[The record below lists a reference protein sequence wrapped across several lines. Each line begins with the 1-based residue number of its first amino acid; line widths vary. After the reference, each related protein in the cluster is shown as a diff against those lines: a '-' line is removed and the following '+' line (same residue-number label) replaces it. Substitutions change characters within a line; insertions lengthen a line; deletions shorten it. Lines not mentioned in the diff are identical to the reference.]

1 MLVQCRVLACPWKPL
16 LTTSLEEVKY
26 NKFALWSLKGSI
38 GYWWAIKVKRKRKAS
53 LKWHHGDN
61 GVRFHTTTTWIEVW
75 MTRILDLCCN
85 CSKIALNASTG
96 TRWLDSRKNQP
107 RKMYSVTKKY
117 DDLKKGCFHSAAI
130 ILLIFFF
137 TTDVWVGRNYF
148 AAVSRHNCRLF

>member
-1 MLVQCRVLACPWKPL
+1 
-16 LTTSLEEVKY
+16 
-26 NKFALWSLKGSI
+26 
-38 GYWWAIKVKRKRKAS
+38 
-53 LKWHHGDN
+53 
-61 GVRFHTTTTWIEVW
+61 

-107 RKMYSVTKKY
+107 RKMYSVTKRY

-137 TTDVWVGRNYF
+137 HDRCL
-148 AAVSRHNCRLF
+148 SREKLLCSCFEA